1 MKTFHGDDK
10 RLEQQVELAR
20 KELSERNFKLVL
32 DFKRKLMA
40 EGVGKLRIAR
50 YISILRKIAEFN
62 GRSFDEWEDDDI
74 ISILEAIEEE
84 DYSSGTKNEFRK
96 TLKKFIKVQYGEYS
110 SLLRL
115 IKQKREDNRIPEVLS
130 EEEILSMVEAANH
143 PRDKALIAVGYEGGL
158 RIGELASLRIGDIIW
173 HTNLNGELKAKI
185 KVRGKTGE
193 RQIPLIISVPY
204 LKRWIDEH
212 PFRDGPNAIVFCS
225 LSQRSF
231 GQMISYQMMWKTIS
245 RIGKEAGIKKRT
257 NPHILRHS
265 RATVLANYLT
275 EAQMCEFFGW
285 TQGSR
290 MPRTYVHLS
299 GRDIDKAINKI
310 YGLEEEEDE
319 KERTIQPQKCPRCG
333 YINAPTDRYCGRCA
347 LILDEKERLRLEM
360 EEPRI
365 AKDLMNYIMQNPEI
379 LGQVAEMIEFVGK
392 IRERPELM
400 QMLRQLRDESIQA
413 NTK

>member
-1 MKTFHGDDK
+1 
-10 RLEQQVELAR
+10 
-20 KELSERNFKLVL
+20 
-32 DFKRKLMA
+32 MA

-185 KVRGKTGE
+185 EVRGKTGE

-212 PFRDGPNAIVFCS
+212 PFRDDPNAIVFCS

-265 RATVLANYLT
+265 RATFWQIIL
-275 EAQMCEFFGW
+275 
-285 TQGSR
+285 
-290 MPRTYVHLS
+290 PR
-299 GRDIDKAINKI
+299 
-310 YGLEEEEDE
+310 
-319 KERTIQPQKCPRCG
+319 PRCVSFLDG
-333 YINAPTDRYCGRCA
+333 LRVQGCPEHTFIYLEGI
-347 LILDEKERLRLEM
+347 LI
-360 EEPRI
+360 
-365 AKDLMNYIMQNPEI
+365 
-379 LGQVAEMIEFVGK
+379 
-392 IRERPELM
+392 
-400 QMLRQLRDESIQA
+400 RQ
-413 NTK
+413 